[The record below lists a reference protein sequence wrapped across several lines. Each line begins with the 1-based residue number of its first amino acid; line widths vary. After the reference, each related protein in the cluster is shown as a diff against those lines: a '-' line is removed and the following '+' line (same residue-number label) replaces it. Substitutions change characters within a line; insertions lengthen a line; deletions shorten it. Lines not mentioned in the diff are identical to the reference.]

1 MAARKSKIKGIALQF
16 LIADLERALEFYM
29 NKLGFEKSFQYE
41 DFYAGVARDDQIIQL
56 KLADPEDL
64 PQPKGKDNLDVN
76 FAVEGIEALYEEWT
90 NQAVEMRQPLREMP
104 YGREFYIADPEGHV
118 LGFVE

>member
-1 MAARKSKIKGIALQF
+1 MAARQSKIKGIALQF

-41 DFYAGVARDDQIIQL
+41 DFYAGVARDDQIIHL

-64 PQPKGKDNLDVN
+64 PQPKDKDHLDVN
-76 FAVEGIEALYEEWT
+76 CAVEGIEALYEEWT

-118 LGFVE
+118 QGFVE

>member
-1 MAARKSKIKGIALQF
+1 MAARQSKIKGIALQF

-76 FAVEGIEALYEEWT
+76 IAVEGIEALYEEWT